1 MKTSLIKEI
10 IIMADKYD
18 YSTDSTTNK
27 HEIRRRATKIFFSCG
42 LPLVI
47 IFAPEL
53 IELYFAGHNVAMFF
67 IGLGLYILWAAV
79 FLIFIARP
87 IRKNVYGVKSQ
98 DFRIEGLILLFV
110 LIAALTAYARYKL
123 GWYLTF

>member
-1 MKTSLIKEI
+1 
-10 IIMADKYD
+10 MANKYN

-27 HEIRRRATKIFFSCG
+27 HEIGSRATKILFSCG
-42 LPLVI
+42 LPLAI

-53 IELYFAGHNVAMFF
+53 IELHFAGHNVAMFF
-67 IGLGLYILWAAV
+67 IGLGLYILWTAV
-79 FLIFIARP
+79 FLIFIDRP
-87 IRKNVYGVKSQ
+87 IRKKVYGVKRQ
-98 DFRIEGLILLFV
+98 NFRIEGLILLFV

>member
-1 MKTSLIKEI
+1 
-10 IIMADKYD
+10 MADKYD
-18 YSTDSTTNK
+18 YSTDSYTNEQK
-27 HEIRRRATKIFFSCG
+27 TRDNATSIFFSCG

-53 IELYFAGHNVAMFF
+53 IELHFAGHNVAMFF

-87 IRKNVYGVKSQ
+87 IRKNVYGVTRQ

-123 GWYLTF
+123 GWYLKF